1 MSKRH
6 ADHAMLDN
14 AKANKNDEFYT
25 QYADIERELKH
36 YSFHGKVVLCNCDD
50 PRISNFYKYF
60 VDRFD
65 ELGIRKLICSCY
77 NSADNDPFDNADGG
91 VGFWYSYDGMGKKIP
106 DLDDCHM
113 FNGDGDFRRG
123 EALDLAR
130 EADIVVTNPPFSLF
144 REYVVKME
152 NLGKLF
158 LVIGNINAITYK
170 DIFGLIQNNRAWLG
184 VNLGRGIS
192 GFIVPDNYIL
202 YGQEA
207 RIENGKRI
215 VATNSC
221 LWLTNMDNSC
231 RHAKIPLVKEY
242 KDGYKKYDNYDG
254 SEVVSAA
261 QKADAVSQAQTAM
274 ETRLQAAETKLGDYD
289 TLLSAVKSLQ
299 DTVKTLTDELEAA
312 KTREATALDSMK
324 DMQSKLAL
332 FTDLKP
338 PASQSSE
345 TLLNDREKS
354 LVDSVMGAAKAAD
367 TPSLVDT
374 LIGGQPAIT

>member
-254 SEVVSAA
+254 INVDKTKGIPYDYPGYIGVPITFLHKFNPDQFEIVKFRKGDDGKDLTIDGKPTYFRIIVRNREVGIKGRVIAKIKPMDSTKKKTKS
-261 QKADAVSQAQTAM
+261 QKKHWL
-274 ETRLQAAETKLGDYD
+274 ELQ
-289 TLLSAVKSLQ
+289 LQ
-299 DTVKTLTDELEAA
+299 
-312 KTREATALDSMK
+312 
-324 DMQSKLAL
+324 
-332 FTDLKP
+332 
-338 PASQSSE
+338 
-345 TLLNDREKS
+345 
-354 LVDSVMGAAKAAD
+354 
-367 TPSLVDT
+367 
-374 LIGGQPAIT
+374 